1 MIQGKEKMNLLKIK
15 HLEKYQNISEKQE
28 LNKKRSSFAIN
39 SMYFRLFALS
49 EFVIIVYSIF
59 VEVVGEPLASIA
71 DTIFVAAI
79 IGYFTLLEIIIIQLS
94 LKN

>member
-1 MIQGKEKMNLLKIK
+1 MNLLKINY
-15 HLEKYQNISEKQE
+15 LEKYQNLSEKQE
-28 LNKKRSSFAIN
+28 LNKKRSFFAIK
-39 SMYFRLFALS
+39 SMYFGLFALIG
-49 EFVIIVYSIF
+49 FVIIVYSIF

-79 IGYFTLLEIIIIQLS
+79 IGYLTLIGIIISQLF